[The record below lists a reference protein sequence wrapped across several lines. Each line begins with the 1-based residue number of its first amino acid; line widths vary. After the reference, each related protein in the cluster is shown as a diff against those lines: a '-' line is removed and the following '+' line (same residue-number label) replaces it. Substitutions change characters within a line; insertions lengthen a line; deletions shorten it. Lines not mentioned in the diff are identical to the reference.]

1 MIIYNNVDSN
11 SYAKV
16 VTISRSWEVGLG
28 NMHFTHCSRIK
39 YRRYSEEKILIMM
52 PQNAYEQLFVSMEA
66 TSKTLLGT
74 ITTIIN
80 YDFSFTQQIDLQLN
94 LNDK

>member
-1 MIIYNNVDSN
+1 
-11 SYAKV
+11 
-16 VTISRSWEVGLG
+16 
-28 NMHFTHCSRIK
+28 
-39 YRRYSEEKILIMM
+39 M

-80 YDFSFTQQIDLQLN
+80 YDFSFTQQTDLQLN